1 MNESSQLLTGL
12 DFSNGIAL
20 KDIPEA
26 GMLLGRVGNDP
37 ALLVRQNGTLFAI
50 GAICPHY
57 GAPLVDGLL
66 VDETIRC
73 PWHHACFKLR
83 TGEVLQPPAMQ
94 NLKTWKVEQCHGRAF
109 VRKALPAPS
118 RPKLSAVGLPA
129 SVIIVGGGAAG
140 HAAAETLR
148 REGYEGPVTLLTA
161 DSSPP
166 YDRPNLSKDY
176 LTGTAEPDWIS
187 LRPPEFYAENNID
200 LKIGAPVTRID
211 VEDRTV
217 FLLDGRKFSY
227 GALLLATGAQPVRLA
242 VPGAGL
248 SHVHVLRTLDDT
260 KRLIA
265 CAARARNC
273 VVVGA
278 GFIGLEVAASLR
290 TRGLSVHVVSPST
303 RPMERILGA
312 ALSDMIRTIHE
323 SRGVI
328 FHLGTTVATIT
339 DDSVTLTSGKRLPAD
354 LVVTGIGVQP
364 EVALA
369 KDAGIAIDQGIT
381 VNELMQTSAP
391 HVYASGDIARWPD
404 RRSGQRIRV
413 EHWVV
418 AQRQGQT
425 AARNILGQRRPFDG
439 VPFFWSQH
447 YDVTISY
454 VGHAEQ
460 WDRLDIEGSAA
471 AHDCIASFWLRGK
484 KLAVATVGRDRDSL
498 RAELAF
504 EQERTP

>member
-1 MNESSQLLTGL
+1 MNESSQLLTGP

-20 KDIPEA
+20 ADIPAA
-26 GMLLGRVGNDP
+26 GMFLGRVGSDS

-83 TGEVLQPPAMQ
+83 TGEVLQPPAMH
-94 NLKTWKVEQCHGRAF
+94 NLKTWKVEQCNGRAF
-109 VRKALPAPS
+109 VREALPAPP
-118 RPKLSAVGLPA
+118 RPKLSPVGLPA

-148 REGYEGPVTLLTA
+148 REGYEGPVKLLTA

-176 LTGTAEPDWIS
+176 LAGTAEPDWIS
-187 LRPPEFYAENNID
+187 LRPLEFYAENNID
-200 LKIGAPVTRID
+200 LKIGASVTKID
-211 VEDRTV
+211 AEDRTV
-217 FLLDGRKFSY
+217 ALSDGRKFSY
-227 GALLLATGAQPVRLA
+227 GALLLATGAQPIRLA

-290 TRGLSVHVVSPST
+290 TRGLSVHVVSPGT

-312 ALSDMIRTIHE
+312 ALSDMIRATHE
-323 SRGVI
+323 SRGAI
-328 FHLGTTVATIT
+328 FHLGATVATIT

-354 LVVTGIGVQP
+354 LVVMGIGVRP

-369 KDAGIAIDQGIT
+369 KDAGIAVDQGIT
-381 VNELMQTSAP
+381 VNELMQTNAP
-391 HVYASGDIARWPD
+391 HVYASGDIASWPD
-404 RRSGQRIRV
+404 RRSGQRVRV

-471 AHDCIASFWLRGK
+471 ARDCIASFWLRGK

>member
-1 MNESSQLLTGL
+1 MSESSQLLTGP

-20 KDIPEA
+20 KDIPAA
-26 GMLLGRVGNDP
+26 GMLLGRVGSDP

-83 TGEVLQPPAMQ
+83 TGEVLQPPAMH
-94 NLKTWKVEQCHGRAF
+94 NLKTWKVEQCNGRAF
-109 VRKALPAPS
+109 VREALPAPS
-118 RPKLSAVGLPA
+118 RPKLSLVGLPA

-161 DSSPP
+161 DSSLP

-200 LKIGAPVTRID
+200 LKIGVPVTRID
-211 VEDRTV
+211 AEDRTV
-217 FLLDGRKFSY
+217 SVLDGRKFSY

-265 CAARARNC
+265 CAARAQNC

-290 TRGLSVHVVSPST
+290 TRGLSVYVVSPGT

-323 SRGVI
+323 SRGVM
-328 FHLGTTVATIT
+328 FHLGATVATIT

-354 LVVTGIGVQP
+354 LVVMGIGVRP

-447 YDVTISY
+447 YDVAISY

-471 AHDCIASFWLRGK
+471 AHDCSASFWRRGK

-504 EQERTP
+504 EQERTL